1 MLELFF
7 SASGAG
13 ACIVLMMLILKDFY
27 HSIAARAFLV
37 LIFGAFVHLCYR
49 WLPEHLVVYAF
60 MVSSSTPAFFW
71 ISSRLIFQ
79 EGRSLPI
86 IGLFIA
92 LYSFITPA
100 VATLLGLNID
110 TSPSWLVLV
119 TKTIPQWFE
128 YALVIMGLVAL
139 LRGRADDMV
148 ESRRRLRWAIMGGA
162 GLSLGWSIFSFNFK
176 FGSAAS
182 RVLAI
187 DISLLII
194 IWFLFKGRTDI
205 WVAKRRSKRKQHPSY
220 TVVESVVK
228 QARREYPI
236 VADTES
242 ATTAIRS
249 ATSKKEVDRPEGVE
263 SVSNSEVVVDQATF
277 DVVEEIRESEVLVSL
292 KLLMN
297 DGFYRRESL
306 ALKHLAK
313 EMALPEYRV
322 RAVINKEL
330 GYRNFNEFINEY
342 RIKEAAERL
351 LNEPDTPISN
361 IALDIGYRTLSSF
374 NRAFRKEKQ
383 TTPTAYREQK

>member
-1 MLELFF
+1 M
-7 SASGAG
+7 
-13 ACIVLMMLILKDFY
+13 
-27 HSIAARAFLV
+27 
-37 LIFGAFVHLCYR
+37 
-49 WLPEHLVVYAF
+49 
-60 MVSSSTPAFFW
+60 
-71 ISSRLIFQ
+71 
-79 EGRSLPI
+79 
-86 IGLFIA
+86 
-92 LYSFITPA
+92 
-100 VATLLGLNID
+100 
-110 TSPSWLVLV
+110 
-119 TKTIPQWFE
+119 
-128 YALVIMGLVAL
+128 
-139 LRGRADDMV
+139 
-148 ESRRRLRWAIMGGA
+148 
-162 GLSLGWSIFSFNFK
+162 
-176 FGSAAS
+176 
-182 RVLAI
+182 
-187 DISLLII
+187 II

-277 DVVEEIRESEVLVSL
+277 DVVEEIRESEVLVLL

-330 GYRNFNEFINEY
+330 GYRNFNDYINQL
-342 RIKEAAERL
+342 RIAEAGDRL
-351 LNEPDTPISN
+351 VSEPDTPILN

-374 NRAFRKEKQ
+374 NRAFKEIFEQ
-383 TTPTAYREQK
+383 SPTAYRQSKNDKS

>member
-7 SASGAG
+7 SACGAG

-27 HSIAARAFLV
+27 HSMAARAFLV

-60 MVSSSTPAFFW
+60 MVSSSAPAFFW

-79 EGRSLPI
+79 EGRSLPV
-86 IGLFIA
+86 IGLFVA

-100 VATLLGLNID
+100 AATLLGLSVD
-110 TSPSWLVLV
+110 TSPSWLILAA
-119 TKTIPQWFE
+119 KTIPQWFE

-162 GLSLGWSIFSFNFK
+162 GLSLGWSIFSFNFR

-187 DISLLII
+187 DVSLLII

-205 WVAKRRSKRKQHPSY
+205 WVAKRRSKKKRYPAY
-220 TVVESVVK
+220 TVVETVVK
-228 QARREYPI
+228 QARREYPS
-236 VADTES
+236 VTDSSYA
-242 ATTAIRS
+242 
-249 ATSKKEVDRPEGVE
+249 SKDDA
-263 SVSNSEVVVDQATF
+263 VSLTGGDSEPNSELNSEITDDPTSIN
-277 DVVEEIRESEVLVSL
+277 VVEHKEESEILVSL

-297 DGFYRRESL
+297 DGFYRRENL
-306 ALKHLAK
+306 ALKNLAK

-342 RIKEAAERL
+342 RIAEAAERL
-351 LNEPDTPISN
+351 INEADTPISN
-361 IALDIGYRTLSSF
+361 IALDVGYRTLSSF

>member
-7 SASGAG
+7 SACGAG

-27 HSIAARAFLV
+27 HSVAARAFLV

-49 WLPEHLVVYAF
+49 WLPEHLVTYAF
-60 MVSSSTPAFFW
+60 MISSATPAFFW

-100 VATLLGLNID
+100 VAKLWGLNFD
-110 TSPSWLVLV
+110 TAPSWLVHA
-119 TKTIPQWFE
+119 TRTIPQWFE
-128 YALVIMGLVAL
+128 YALIIMGMVAL

-148 ESRRRLRWAIMGGA
+148 EARRRLRWAIMGGA
-162 GLSLGWSIFSFNFK
+162 GLSLGWSIFSFNFQ

-182 RVLAI
+182 RVFAI
-187 DISLLII
+187 DVSLLII
-194 IWFLFKGRTDI
+194 IWFLLKGRTDI
-205 WVAKRRSKRKQHPSY
+205 WVAKNRSKRKKHASY

-228 QARREYPI
+228 QARREYPLETVTVRRVI
-236 VADTES
+236 PRNDTGGS
-242 ATTAIRS
+242 
-249 ATSKKEVDRPEGVE
+249 EGLE
-263 SVSNSEVVVDQATF
+263 SVVNGEVEDDQASL
-277 DVVEEIRESEVLVSL
+277 DVVEEQGESEILVSL
-292 KLLMN
+292 KLLMSE
-297 DGFYRRESL
+297 GFYRRENL
-306 ALKHLAK
+306 ALKNLAK

-342 RIKEAAERL
+342 RIIEAAERL
-351 LNEPDTPISN
+351 VNEPATPISN
-361 IALDIGYRTLSSF
+361 IALDVGYRTLSSF